1 MSRDIV
7 KILQKISQIKVAFEQ
22 KMAEKID
29 AAKILNCCRNGVVP
43 PSPSTIAVAVDDI
56 IGAISERVN
65 CVKESGRPEVVIIT
79 APFRGGKTF
88 ALQLIREYASEK
100 QPPFDKVRVTLC
112 PYISLREQGISWIN
126 IIKGIIIEGGP
137 APWIGLASQIM
148 KIESTISPEN
158 FEERTLRSMSRIF
171 GKEISKLLIKA
182 AKGDIDAEE
191 RLKKL
196 FEKKEYLHTIILP
209 NLSEHDALAQLSF
222 MLKTLSKAGI
232 SLLLIDELEVL
243 GIEDF
248 SKRQRFLSLLMSLY
262 ERDIPGLLLVLAC
275 EKKRLN
281 DILVEYD
288 SLNRFRLFEL
298 AIKDFTIEDIK
309 VLVNKISKVA
319 SIVYKTDIIP
329 SFSEEWYQKIYEE
342 TGGRRGEVVQI
353 VANEIIKWYESKAP
367 LEIIRKKV
375 LSKPIDLSK
384 LSDEEFYRKTE
395 EAVFE
400 FLNLLGLEP
409 AYELSLS
416 GGEELTVNIEDEIY
430 SVKIL
435 ASNKPLTK
443 EQLKEK
449 LSEIKGDNII
459 VILAG
464 TPALKKGEVEEHLR
478 AVSHNY
484 LLLDFKPDAEEL
496 KMLLLL
502 PTLASEEEKKTVV
515 RELSKKQSLLEK
527 IFKEQEY

>member
-29 AAKILNCCRNGVVP
+29 AAKILNHCKNGVVP

-56 IGAISERVN
+56 IEAISEKVD
-65 CVKESGRPEVVIIT
+65 CVKESGRPEVVVIT

-88 ALQLIREYASEK
+88 ALQLIKEYAEEK
-100 QPPFDKVRVTLC
+100 VPPFDKVRVALC

-158 FEERTLRSMSRIF
+158 FEERTLKSMSRIF
-171 GKEISKLLIKA
+171 GKEISRLLIKA
-182 AKGDIDAEE
+182 AKGDVDAED

-209 NLSEHDALAQLSF
+209 NLSEHDALAQLAF
-222 MLKTLSKAGI
+222 MLKTLSQAGI
-232 SLLLIDELEVL
+232 SILLIDELEVL

-262 ERDIPGLLLVLAC
+262 ERDIPSLLLVLAC

-288 SLNRFRLFEL
+288 SLNRFKLFEL

-309 VLVNKISKVA
+309 KLVEKISKVA

-329 SFSEEWYQKIYEE
+329 IFPEEWYQKIYEE

-353 VANEIIKWYESKAP
+353 VTNEIIKWYESKAP
-367 LEIIRKKV
+367 LEVIRRRV
-375 LSKPIDLSK
+375 LSKPIDISK
-384 LSDEEFYRKTE
+384 LSSEEFYRKTE

-416 GGEELTVNIEDEIY
+416 GSEELTVNIEDDIY

-435 ASNKPLTK
+435 ASNEPLTK
-443 EQLKEK
+443 DQLKEK
-449 LSEIKGDNII
+449 LSEIIGEN
-459 VILAG
+459 VLVVLAG
-464 TPALKKGEVEEHLR
+464 TPALMKEEVEERLR
-478 AVSHNY
+478 SISRKY
-484 LLLDFKPDAEEL
+484 LLLDFKPDTEEL

-502 PTLASEEEKKTVV
+502 PTLTNDDERKTVA
-515 RELSKKQSLLEK
+515 RELSKKQGIPMRFPIE
-527 IFKEQEY
+527 E